1 MKCYNCG
8 ATIPDGA
15 KYCLNCGR
23 KMGDGGNGS
32 SSNFEGKK
40 ECLDASKKRKGT
52 RITFPPLLQWIF
64 SIALILLLVIVF
76 LHFK

>member
-8 ATIPDGA
+8 ATLPDGA

-23 KMGDGGNGS
+23 KIGDHGDAS
-32 SSNFEGKK
+32 SSRFQGEK
-40 ECLDASKKRKGT
+40 EHLDTTKKREGT
-52 RITFPPLLQWIF
+52 RITFPPLLRWIF

-76 LHFK
+76 FHFK